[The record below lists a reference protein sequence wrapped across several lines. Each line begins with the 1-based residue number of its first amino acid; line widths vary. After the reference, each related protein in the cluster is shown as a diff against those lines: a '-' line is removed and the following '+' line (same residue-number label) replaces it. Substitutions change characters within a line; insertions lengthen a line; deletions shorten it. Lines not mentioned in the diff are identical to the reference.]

1 MDNIK
6 CPKCGTEILLTEAL
20 TGQIE
25 ASLQAQYNT
34 EMEVIRKEANDKI
47 KEIELKEAGLAK
59 TIQEEVF
66 NKLEEERASVKRVVM
81 AEQATSLAA
90 IQDELNSSKA
100 SLDSMRQAELDLRKQ
115 VREKEEEAA
124 SAALDATRKLDDERA
139 TIKADAARIADEATA
154 TKLREKDNL
163 LAQMSEQLEALKRK
177 SETGSQEAQGEAQ
190 EDILIETLTMAF
202 PFDVFDEVVKGA
214 KGGDIIQTVRNPT
227 GKDCG
232 RILWESK
239 NTKAFSKQWI
249 EKVKSDQMRAN
260 ANLSVIMTVT
270 LPSDLTDK
278 GLKFGIYENVWITDF
293 KSSMPLALAL
303 RQGIIEA
310 DKQRVVSENQESLQ
324 ALLYDYLTGKD
335 AQMRIMAVVDAG
347 NKMTEN
353 LTKERNAMERI
364 WSARQKQIDSL
375 TRNFNGFFGSME
387 GILGQGELP
396 PSADGGG
403 IGLLESISEE

>member
-6 CPKCGTEILLTEAL
+6 CPNCGTEIPLTEAL

-25 ASLQAQYNT
+25 IELRNQYSI
-34 EMEVIRKEANDKI
+34 EMEIIRKEAENKI
-47 KEIELKEAGLAK
+47 KSFDQKEAELTK
-59 TIQEEVF
+59 TIESEVSAKLIDERPALE
-66 NKLEEERASVKRVVM
+66 NKIKT
-81 AEQATSLAA
+81 EQSATLSA
-90 IQDELNSSKA
+90 IQDELKDKQV
-100 SLDSMRQAELDLRKQ
+100 SLDIMRQAELDLRKQ
-115 VREKEEEAA
+115 VRENEEKAA
-124 SAALDATRKLDDERA
+124 SATLEAQRQLDTDRA
-139 TIKADAARIADEATA
+139 SIKAEAARIANENTA

-163 LAQMSEQLEALKRK
+163 LSQMSEQLEALKRK

-190 EDILIETLTMAF
+190 EDILLETLSRAF
-202 PFDVFDEVVKGA
+202 PFDEFEEVVKGA
-214 KGGDIIQTVRNPT
+214 KGGDIIHIIHSPS
-227 GKDCG
+227 GKNCG

-260 ANLSVIMTVT
+260 ANLSVIMTVS
-270 LPSDLTDK
+270 LPNDLTDK
-278 GLKFGIYENVWITDF
+278 GLKFGIYEDVWITNF
-293 KSSMPLALAL
+293 KSSIPLTIAL

-310 DKQRVVSENQESLQ
+310 DRQRVVSKNQESLQ
-324 ALLYDYLTGKD
+324 VLLYDYLTGKD

-353 LTKERNAMERI
+353 LNKERNAMERI

-387 GILGQGELP
+387 GILGQKEL
-396 PSADGGG
+396 SSTDGGG
-403 IGLLESISEE
+403 IGLLENLPE

>member
-100 SLDSMRQAELDLRKQ
+100 SIDSMRQAELDLRKQ

-190 EDILIETLTMAF
+190 EDILIETLSRTF
-202 PFDVFDEVVKGA
+202 PFDDFDEVVKGA
-214 KGGDIIQTVRNPT
+214 KGGDIIQTVRNAT